1 MSQHRQHGFDS
12 GYKDGLINANP
23 FLRIIRKIL
32 RWINLYSLVPSQ
44 KKKWIAGYKEGFEK
58 GKLRSRIK
66 RQLLSKK

>member
-1 MSQHRQHGFDS
+1 MSHHRQDGYDS
-12 GYKDGLINANP
+12 GHKDGLVDAKP
-23 FLRIIRKIL
+23 LLRIIRKIL